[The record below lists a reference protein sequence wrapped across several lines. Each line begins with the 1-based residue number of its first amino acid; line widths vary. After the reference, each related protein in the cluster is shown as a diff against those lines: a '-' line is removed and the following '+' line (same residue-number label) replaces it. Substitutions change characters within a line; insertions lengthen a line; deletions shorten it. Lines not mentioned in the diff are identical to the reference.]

1 MKKSRLSTLFSF
13 ARLGALLLKEFIQM
27 RRDRIT
33 FAMMLGVP
41 LMQLVLFGYAINNDP
56 KSLPAALVATSNDH
70 YTRAMVSALQT
81 TGYYRF
87 DHVAESAAEAEALM
101 ASGSVAFVV
110 TIPSDF
116 ARRVERG
123 DNPQL
128 LIEADAT
135 DPAVAS
141 GAISTLGTVAANAL
155 LRERGMEAAAADNAR
170 SQLEV
175 VVHRRYNPEGISQY
189 NIVPGLLGVILQMT
203 MVMMTSIALTRET
216 ERGTMENLLA
226 MPASPLEIML
236 GKILPYLVVGAV
248 QVVVVLIAAKLLFS
262 VPFMGSM
269 PLLLFAILVFVLSL
283 VLLGYTISTM
293 ARTQMQALQLTFFF
307 FLPSILLS
315 GFMFPYRGM
324 PGWAQI
330 FGEIFPLTHFLR
342 ITRAVM
348 LKGADFAAIAG
359 EVGALAIFVALFA
372 AVALLRFRRT
382 LD

>member
-1 MKKSRLSTLFSF
+1 MNAIFSL
-13 ARLGALLLKEFIQM
+13 ARLGALLMKEFIQM

-56 KSLPAALVATSNDH
+56 KSLPAALIATSNDR
-70 YTRAMVSALQT
+70 YTRAMVSALQM

-87 DHVAESAAEAEALM
+87 DHVVHTVAEAEALM
-101 ASGSVAFVV
+101 ANGTVSFLV

-116 ARRVERG
+116 ARRVESG
-123 DNPQL
+123 DNPQI

-141 GAISTLGTVAANAL
+141 GAISTLGTVAQTAL
-155 LRERGMEAAAADNAR
+155 LREQGRQAEAAEAVKTKLD
-170 SQLEV
+170 V
-175 VVHRRYNPEGISQY
+175 VVHRRYNPEAVSQY

-226 MPASPLEIML
+226 MPTSPVEIML
-236 GKILPYLVVGAV
+236 GKVLPYLAVGAV
-248 QVVVVLIAAKLLFS
+248 QVVVVLVASKLLFS
-262 VPFMGSM
+262 IPFQGSLT
-269 PLLLFAILVFVLSL
+269 LLLTAILIFVLAL
-283 VLLGYTISTM
+283 VLLGYTISTI

-324 PGWAQI
+324 PGWAQV

-342 ITRAVM
+342 VTRSVM
-348 LKGADFAAIAG
+348 LKGADFAAIG
-359 EVGALAIFVALFA
+359 VEVGALCFFVALFA
-372 AVALLRFRRT
+372 GLALLRFRRT

>member
-1 MKKSRLSTLFSF
+1 MTSAVFSF
-13 ARLGALLLKEFIQM
+13 ARLGALLMKEFIQM

-56 KSLPAALVATSNDH
+56 KDLPAALVSTSHDQ
-70 YTRAMVSALQT
+70 YTRAVVSALQM

-87 DHVAESAAEAEALM
+87 DHVVQSAAEAEELM
-101 ASGSVAFVV
+101 ASGAVAFTV

-116 ARRVERG
+116 ARRVDRG
-123 DNPQL
+123 DHPQI

-141 GAISTLGTVAANAL
+141 GAISTLGTVAAQAL
-155 LRERGMEAAAADNAR
+155 LREQGRQAEAKEEAGR
-170 SQLEV
+170 QLQV

-203 MVMMTSIALTRET
+203 MVMMTSMALTRET

-226 MPASPLEIML
+226 MPASPTEIML
-236 GKILPYLVVGAV
+236 GKVLPFLVVGAV
-248 QVVVVLIAAKLLFS
+248 QVAVVLAAATLMFS
-262 VPFMGSM
+262 VPFVGSM
-269 PLLLFAILVFVLSL
+269 PILFSAILIFVLSL

-293 ARTQMQALQLTFFF
+293 ARTQMQAMQLTFFF
-307 FLPSILLS
+307 FLPSLMLS

-324 PGWAQI
+324 PDWAQVL
-330 FGEIFPLTHFLR
+330 GEIFPLTHFIR
-342 ITRAVM
+342 IIRAVM
-348 LKGADFAAIAG
+348 LKGADFAAISG
-359 EVGALAIFVALFA
+359 EVMALLGFVALFSA
-372 AVALLRFRRT
+372 AALFRFRRT

>member
-1 MKKSRLSTLFSF
+1 
-13 ARLGALLLKEFIQM
+13 
-27 RRDRIT
+27 
-33 FAMMLGVP
+33 
-41 LMQLVLFGYAINNDP
+41 
-56 KSLPAALVATSNDH
+56 
-70 YTRAMVSALQT
+70 MVSALQT

-87 DHVAESAAEAEALM
+87 DHVAQNAAEAEFLM
-101 ASGSVAFVV
+101 ARGDVAFVV
-110 TIPSDF
+110 TIPADF

-123 DNPQL
+123 DQPQI

-141 GAISTLGTVAANAL
+141 GAISTLGTVANQAL
-155 LRERGMEAAAADNAR
+155 LRARGMQETAAEAAR
-170 SQLEV
+170 GQLEV

-226 MPASPLEIML
+226 MPSSPLEIML
-236 GKILPYLVVGAV
+236 GKVLPYLVVGAV
-248 QVVVVLIAAKLLFS
+248 QVAVVLAAAKLLFG
-262 VPFMGSM
+262 VPFTGSLS
-269 PLLLFAILVFVLSL
+269 LLLAAVLVFVLAL

-330 FGEIFPLTHFLR
+330 FGEILPLTHFLR
-342 ITRAVM
+342 IIRAVM
-348 LKGADFAAIAG
+348 LKGADLPAVATEIG
-359 EVGALAIFVALFA
+359 WLVVFVALFA
-372 AVALLRFRRT
+372 GVALVRFRRT

>member
-1 MKKSRLSTLFSF
+1 MNSVFSF
-13 ARLGALLLKEFIQM
+13 ARLGALLTKEFIQM

-56 KSLPAALVATSNDH
+56 KSLPAALVATSSDP
-70 YTRAMVSALQT
+70 YTRAMVAALQT

-87 DHVAESAAEAEALM
+87 DRVAQSAAEAEFLM
-101 ASGSVAFVV
+101 ARGDVAFVV
-110 TIPSDF
+110 TIPADF

-123 DNPQL
+123 DQPQI

-141 GAISTLGTVAANAL
+141 GAISTLGTVANQAL
-155 LRERGMEAAAADNAR
+155 LRARGMQQTAAEAAR
-170 SQLEV
+170 GQLEV

-226 MPASPLEIML
+226 MPSSPLEIML
-236 GKILPYLVVGAV
+236 GKVLPYLAVGAV
-248 QVVVVLIAAKLLFS
+248 QVVVVLAAAKLLFAI
-262 VPFMGSM
+262 PFTGSM
-269 PLLLFAILVFVLSL
+269 SLLLTAVLIFVLAL

-307 FLPSILLS
+307 FLPSIMLS

-324 PGWAQI
+324 PGWAQV
-330 FGEIFPLTHFLR
+330 FGEVLPLTHFLR
-342 ITRAVM
+342 IIRAVM
-348 LKGADFAAIAG
+348 LKGAELPAVATEIG
-359 EVGALAIFVALFA
+359 WLVVFVALFA
-372 AVALLRFRRT
+372 GVALVRFRRT